1 MKVQRVIINEFK
13 KLKDIDVSLD
23 GKNVFIKAENGVG
36 KSTFMQFIEIALG
49 SKTAVPPDA
58 KGEGLVLID
67 KNGIDYELKVKFK
80 DGKSIITVCGEGLKD
95 NSKSAIAQL
104 VGKIDFDVE
113 EFVKMSDTKKGQK
126 EQVEAYRDM
135 LDEETKIFLRKI
147 ENTIKASFDDRTEL
161 TADLKRQKAWIQESP
176 LFGKDLDIE
185 PLDAAEIQLELE
197 AANKRNSN
205 VDKVLEGFDIR
216 KAQTAKN
223 EAEIEELKERIVFIE
238 AQIYAAKTM
247 DEQATAWIP
256 KNPKIDIS
264 AITAKF
270 NTISEHNKKAE
281 QAAEQKRKIAKLTK
295 LEEEIGDLTVLV
307 ETGRQSLQDAIR
319 DMNPIVEGLYF
330 DDDQLLYNGVPVSS
344 ASLATSEIIELGFKL
359 KMAQNPEL
367 GLICLEHGES
377 LGNDR
382 LNHILAIAKKNNW
395 QLIIEEVKRGE
406 ENLTFEF
413 IADVENK

>member
-13 KLKDIDVSLD
+13 KLRDIDVNLD
-23 GKNVFIKAENGVG
+23 GKNVFVKAENGVG

-49 SKTAVPPDA
+49 SKAAVPPDA
-58 KGEGLVLID
+58 KGEGVVLVD
-67 KNGIDYELKVKFK
+67 KNGVDYELKVKFK
-80 DGKSIITVCGEGLKD
+80 DGKSVITVSGEGLKD

-104 VGKIDFDVE
+104 VGKIDFDID

-161 TADLKRQKAWIQESP
+161 TSKVKQHKAWIQESP

-185 PLDAAEIQLELE
+185 PLDAAEIQMELEL
-197 AANKRNSN
+197 ANKKNIQ
-205 VDKVLEGFDIR
+205 VDKVLENLEIRTKDIATWEEEI
-216 KAQTAKN
+216 KHLQAK
-223 EAEIEELKERIVFIE
+223 
-238 AQIYAAKTM
+238 IYAAKQS
-247 DEQATAWIP
+247 DELAAKWIP
-256 KNPKIDIS
+256 ANPKIDVTT
-264 AITAKF
+264 ITAKF
-270 NTISEHNKKAE
+270 NTISEHNKRAE
-281 QAAEQKRKIAKLTK
+281 QAAEQKRKIVKLEK
-295 LEEEIGDLTVLV
+295 LEEEVGDLTVLI

-330 DDDQLLYNGVPVSS
+330 DDDQLLYNGVPVST

-359 KMAQNPEL
+359 KMAQNPDL

-377 LGNDR
+377 LGNER
-382 LNHILAIAKKNNW
+382 LKHILAIAKKNNW

-413 IADVENK
+413 IADAEDK